1 MNYKDKIKVNVPD
14 NINLLLGKPEI
25 NIQFLNGEI
34 TIPGRSGGYVVASGC
49 GSGKTTAIK
58 EIIRLCY
65 NQGIVY
71 SAFTIEECNQM
82 YQYCKTIIPEEDI
95 IVLHSNY
102 NDEGVDMN
110 TFRNN
115 PDELANKKVII
126 CTHYKLLNEYPEVF
140 QRYNRNRINIRR
152 LSKVRRNNVS
162 GVDENG
168 IKSFPRQLV
177 LIDEMPTC
185 RSTSFTINKSDL
197 RLLGVMD
204 TEIKVDLDTG
214 REYTTAKSPIHYT
227 NGGEFELTE
236 SLYDMNSKTR
246 DILFNSS
253 TELGKLK
260 NTLAL
265 SMIYDNYDQLINS
278 DKDEFRLNYT
288 LADQIFE
295 EGDMRF
301 IIFDGTGDLTFI
313 PSENKY
319 CPFTTLTYH
328 NKYNSPITLNK
339 LPIEYQRK
347 FRTERDFENYYE
359 RLITGIGN
367 QVSVINE
374 IINEGHKLLIVSWKN
389 LKVKGEER
397 GIPIDKYDKREIP
410 YLDYL
415 RIKLENTGKIKGVD
429 FDIIHYQSGLD
440 KATNEFRD
448 YDSIYFLGEFH
459 VPNDVVNQ
467 FNQDYR
473 VNTNAEN
480 YLTYQLVQAVCRTRI
495 RKHDESDISI
505 YYTEDWSRD
514 SMTRLIEYLSSNS
527 ISEVRD
533 TTLNNIKPKWRPVIE
548 LFSNLSPEFR
558 DAIEIEGKTCKIEF
572 TLDEIWDLTRE
583 VLPIER
589 KKTESYYPL
598 INYLKKLGIEIN
610 ITSNGGR
617 FQPKL

>member
-25 NIQFLNGEI
+25 NIRFLNGEI

-204 TEIKVDLDTG
+204 TEIKVDFDTG

-246 DILFNSS
+246 DI
-253 TELGKLK
+253 
-260 NTLAL
+260 
-265 SMIYDNYDQLINS
+265 
-278 DKDEFRLNYT
+278 
-288 LADQIFE
+288 
-295 EGDMRF
+295 
-301 IIFDGTGDLTFI
+301 
-313 PSENKY
+313 
-319 CPFTTLTYH
+319 
-328 NKYNSPITLNK
+328 
-339 LPIEYQRK
+339 
-347 FRTERDFENYYE
+347 
-359 RLITGIGN
+359 
-367 QVSVINE
+367 
-374 IINEGHKLLIVSWKN
+374 
-389 LKVKGEER
+389 
-397 GIPIDKYDKREIP
+397 
-410 YLDYL
+410 
-415 RIKLENTGKIKGVD
+415 
-429 FDIIHYQSGLD
+429 
-440 KATNEFRD
+440 
-448 YDSIYFLGEFH
+448 
-459 VPNDVVNQ
+459 
-467 FNQDYR
+467 
-473 VNTNAEN
+473 
-480 YLTYQLVQAVCRTRI
+480 
-495 RKHDESDISI
+495 
-505 YYTEDWSRD
+505 
-514 SMTRLIEYLSSNS
+514 
-527 ISEVRD
+527 
-533 TTLNNIKPKWRPVIE
+533 
-548 LFSNLSPEFR
+548 
-558 DAIEIEGKTCKIEF
+558 
-572 TLDEIWDLTRE
+572 
-583 VLPIER
+583 
-589 KKTESYYPL
+589 
-598 INYLKKLGIEIN
+598 
-610 ITSNGGR
+610 
-617 FQPKL
+617 